1 MKSSTSVEEELSS
14 LSESSVSLSLAV
26 SSGESPLLAM
36 MSSILAV
43 SASLATGVVS
53 SLPEFSCFCFFFFAL
68 PFAGVSLSFRILE
81 IYQMVRG
88 KMYLPYHPDRSTF
101 LNPLM
106 MIA

>member
-14 LSESSVSLSLAV
+14 LSESSPSAV

-36 MSSILAV
+36 SLLLGV

-53 SLPEFSCFCFFFFAL
+53 SLPEFSCFCFFFVAL
-68 PFAGVSLSFRILE
+68 PFAGVSSSFGILE
-81 IYQMVRG
+81 IFVSKLMMRE
-88 KMYLPYHPDRSTF
+88 KEMYLPYHPDHSTF